1 MSRPRS
7 IAKIYPIINLLILI
21 LYYKCLI
28 FFAQILVKVK
38 IHCLIEKRELYFFLD
53 GGSIELV
60 VKTRIIF
67 FLDGGSIELVVF
79 LQVQAR

>member
-1 MSRPRS
+1 M
-7 IAKIYPIINLLILI
+7 KIYPIINLLILI

-38 IHCLIEKRELYFFLD
+38 IHCLLEKRELYFFLD

-60 VKTRIIF
+60 VVSPSPSMVTNPQ
-67 FLDGGSIELVVF
+67 S
-79 LQVQAR
+79 

>member
-7 IAKIYPIINLLILI
+7 ITKIYPIINLLILI

-38 IHCLIEKRELYFFLD
+38 INCLLEKQELYFFWMEGALN
-53 GGSIELV
+53 
-60 VKTRIIF
+60 
-67 FLDGGSIELVVF
+67 
-79 LQVQAR
+79 